1 MKKLKPFEKG
11 VSNKTFSFIVTVY
24 NPEETTEFFRF
35 RVVSY
40 VENKAT
46 LAALVAGVVKYP
58 VRVEPDDFEE
68 KAIVAFNGISLN
80 QLIGYLRRIVFYK
93 IEQVEVE
100 I

>member
-1 MKKLKPFEKG
+1 MKKLKPFEEG

-35 RVVSY
+35 RVMSY

-46 LAALVAGVVKYP
+46 LAALVADVVKYP
-58 VRVEPDDFEE
+58 VRVEPDDFKE
-68 KAIVAFNGISLN
+68 KAIAFNGISLN

>member
-1 MKKLKPFEKG
+1 MKKLKPFEEG

-24 NPEETTEFFRF
+24 NPEEITEFFRF

-46 LAALVAGVVKYP
+46 LAALVADVVKYP

-93 IEQVEVE
+93 IKQVEVE

>member
-1 MKKLKPFEKG
+1 MKKLKPFEEG

-24 NPEETTEFFRF
+24 NPEEITEFFRF
-35 RVVSY
+35 RVLSY

-46 LAALVAGVVKYP
+46 LAAIVADVVKYP
-58 VRVEPDDFEE
+58 VKVEPDNFEE
-68 KAIVAFNGISLN
+68 KVIAFNGISLN

-100 I
+100 N